1 MAAMIEYVFTLWGM
15 IIVGIVFGSL
25 ATIVGVLAKEWRR
38 WREAELEASL
48 KAELIKQGRSP
59 EEIEK
64 VLRAT
69 GRPREKVDAGA

>member
-1 MAAMIEYVFTLWGM
+1 MLEHVFTLWGM
-15 IIVGIVFGSL
+15 IIVGIVCSTL
-25 ATIVGVLAKEWRR
+25 ATTVAVLAKQWRKAR
-38 WREAELEASL
+38 VAELEASL

-69 GRPREKVDAGA
+69 GQPLAGADDDA